1 MALRLK
7 LEARGLGRKAGEKR
21 SLCWRMRGV
30 VLGTESNM
38 AGTVVVCKR
47 TVMVKMYPTRLV

>member
-1 MALRLK
+1 MLK

-38 AGTVVVCKR
+38 ARTVVVCKR
-47 TVMVKMYPTRLV
+47 TLMVKMYLTRLL